1 MYQYNIHA
9 KYPVQCDTLKLAIHL
24 LFLVSPFWPTVW
36 LLYCIIIVL
45 YYLRCKNIFFSYVR
59 YVSDLILK
67 KLQIIKSV
75 DFKQEREAGKNE
87 RLKISFDLYL
97 PSPAFRKASPGL
109 PNYRITVVG

>member
-1 MYQYNIHA
+1 
-9 KYPVQCDTLKLAIHL
+9 V
-24 LFLVSPFWPTVW
+24 
-36 LLYCIIIVL
+36 IIVL
-45 YYLRCKNIFFSYVR
+45 NYFRYKNILSVVYNMI
-59 YVSDLILK
+59 SDLILK

-75 DFKQEREAGKNE
+75 DFKQERKAATNE